1 MSFVFSPHPGLLP
14 WGEGINSYYLYTDAD
29 FGEFGRCDG
38 VLRPVS
44 RMIPAMKAGAERR
57 WC

>member
-1 MSFVFSPHPGLLP
+1 VIENIMS
-14 WGEGINSYYLYTDAD
+14 AD

-44 RMIPAMKAGAERR
+44 RMIPAM
-57 WC
+57 